1 MNKVLSVPAA
11 LIMSSLL
18 VGQSATAEDKRVVD
32 RPTLQADGTVRF
44 PARPIEMPGSFSPAA
59 RKASLDYYARGG
71 DPALTGD
78 IQPIRRVYDPPWA
91 GPILARWEM
100 RFPARTEHHT
110 TAGVTDARS
119 EEHTS

>member
-32 RPTLQADGTVRF
+32 RPTLQADGSVRL
-44 PARPIEMPGSFSPAA
+44 PARTIEMPGSFSPEA
-59 RKASLDYYARGG
+59 RKAFLDYYARGG

-78 IQPIRRVYDPPWA
+78 IQNIRRVYDQHWA
-91 GPILARWEM
+91 G
-100 RFPARTEHHT
+100 
-110 TAGVTDARS
+110 RS
-119 EEHTS
+119 EESRVGKE